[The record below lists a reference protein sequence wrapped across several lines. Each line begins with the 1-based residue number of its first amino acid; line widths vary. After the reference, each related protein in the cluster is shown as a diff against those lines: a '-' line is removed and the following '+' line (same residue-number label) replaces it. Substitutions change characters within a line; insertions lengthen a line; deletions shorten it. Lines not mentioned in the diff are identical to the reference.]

1 MKGGDKMLKEK
12 LQMIKSKYA
21 EKGDKKKIENLVV
34 FVIILV
40 ITLIVINTIW
50 GNESSSDKEEETS
63 GYKKLAENIDKEES
77 ETDELEKKL
86 EEILGKMEGVGD
98 VSVMIT
104 YTKGS
109 EIVPM
114 QNVNSKVST
123 TQETDS
129 DGGTR
134 TIEETDTTR
143 EIIYTDGTKVETQT
157 VVNPIVRGAIVIA
170 EGASNATVKTNIVSA
185 VEAITGLAT
194 YKVQVFEMNQVQ

>member
-1 MKGGDKMLKEK
+1 MIKEK
-12 LQMIKSKYA
+12 LQMIKAKYA

-34 FVIILV
+34 FIIILI
-40 ITLIVINTIW
+40 ITLIVINTIF
-50 GNESSSDKEEETS
+50 GTEENSDEEEEETAYKRLAQSVDKEER
-63 GYKKLAENIDKEES
+63 GS
-77 ETDELEKKL
+77 EDELEKKL
-86 EEILGKMEGVGD
+86 EGILGKMEGVGN
-98 VSVMIT
+98 VSVMLT

-109 EIVPM
+109 EVVPM
-114 QNVNSKVST
+114 QNINSKVSN

-134 TIEETDTTR
+134 VIEETDTTR
-143 EIIYTDGTKVETQT
+143 EIIYTDGTNIETQT
-157 VVNPIVRGAIVIA
+157 IINPVVKGAIVIA